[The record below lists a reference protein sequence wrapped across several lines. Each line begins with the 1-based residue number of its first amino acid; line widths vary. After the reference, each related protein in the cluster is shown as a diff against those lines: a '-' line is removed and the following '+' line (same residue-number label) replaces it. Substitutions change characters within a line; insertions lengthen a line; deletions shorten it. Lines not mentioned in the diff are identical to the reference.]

1 MPEATLATAPSVAKG
16 LPRRARVCGDRASG
30 GYVRAHLGEENWW
43 TGNGVETRLESPPDG
58 PRGSPVVAPAAAV
71 RAQLPSLQRRLVK
84 ASPDPAHDPQL
95 ESVKGIARTG
105 GDLSD
110 EQRDEIRAAHE
121 RVRVAEDDHS
131 EARAFRNNLL
141 LWSLGLSAI
150 SVVLASIQD
159 SGFDYLAVGAGAG
172 MLTTALAWR
181 SLTQLSGPYAI
192 DTAQALLKV
201 PAGAVAA
208 LLGVILVRSRVVS
221 GVSVDASTA
230 YGYAVLFGVS
240 QQALTQV
247 VDNAAK
253 KIGS

>member
-1 MPEATLATAPSVAKG
+1 M
-16 LPRRARVCGDRASG
+16 
-30 GYVRAHLGEENWW
+30 
-43 TGNGVETRLESPPDG
+43 
-58 PRGSPVVAPAAAV
+58 
-71 RAQLPSLQRRLVK
+71 
-84 ASPDPAHDPQL
+84 
-95 ESVKGIARTG
+95 
-105 GDLSD
+105 
-110 EQRDEIRAAHE
+110 
-121 RVRVAEDDHS
+121 
-131 EARAFRNNLL
+131 
-141 LWSLGLSAI
+141 
-150 SVVLASIQD
+150 LASIQD